1 MPSNSSDG
9 RVRLGPYQRAAV
21 GVLLL
26 PLALIAAQSVSPS
39 GTSQSQTQS
48 QTSAAPN
55 QPGQPLPNQPPD
67 QAQPLVQSIA
77 TPPKPLIMID
87 PAHGGSDSGAILN
100 PTILEKDVTL
110 ALARRLRLDLGARGF
125 VAELVRDSDQN
136 LSSDDRAAK
145 ANAFHPAL
153 YVCLHATSES
163 GGVGVYTAMLAEN
176 GETNG
181 PFVDWNTA
189 QFSFLPASRSA
200 QQDIAAVIQKSG
212 MPAHSL
218 AARLRPLANLTNP
231 AVAVEL
237 APRKADVSQL
247 LAVDFQENISAA
259 LANGIAQFL
268 SESKTNPGAS
278 Q

>member
-67 QAQPLVQSIA
+67 QAQPPVQPIA

-100 PTILEKDVTL
+100 PTIL
-110 ALARRLRLDLGARGF
+110 
-125 VAELVRDSDQN
+125 
-136 LSSDDRAAK
+136 
-145 ANAFHPAL
+145 
-153 YVCLHATSES
+153 
-163 GGVGVYTAMLAEN
+163 
-176 GETNG
+176 
-181 PFVDWNTA
+181 
-189 QFSFLPASRSA
+189 
-200 QQDIAAVIQKSG
+200 
-212 MPAHSL
+212 
-218 AARLRPLANLTNP
+218 
-231 AVAVEL
+231 
-237 APRKADVSQL
+237 
-247 LAVDFQENISAA
+247 
-259 LANGIAQFL
+259 
-268 SESKTNPGAS
+268 
-278 Q
+278 